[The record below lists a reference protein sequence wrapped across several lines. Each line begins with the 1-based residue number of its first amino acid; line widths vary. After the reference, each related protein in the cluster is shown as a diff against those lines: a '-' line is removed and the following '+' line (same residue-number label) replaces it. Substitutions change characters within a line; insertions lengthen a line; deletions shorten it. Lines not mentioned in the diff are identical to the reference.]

1 MSKFG
6 EFFETVKEK
15 TAAAGGFLK
24 KKTAPVTGA
33 LKTFGDKTGINKVL
47 HPASLDKR
55 KARNGWIFVLPF
67 VIGILFIYLP
77 VIFDSIWFSFNTI
90 GTLKG
95 GGLKLTFEGFKYYE
109 QALMKD
115 PTFVQKLGEG
125 IGQLVFDIPAIV
137 IFALFIA
144 VILNQRMLGRAAFRA
159 IFFVPVIIAT
169 GLMDSINAS
178 DVLSEEMG
186 SGEGID
192 TGSGTNATTEIVSA
206 LDIQMLFRNMKVG
219 AELVTY
225 VTGLVNDIYNI
236 INRSGVQ
243 MLIFLAGLQSIS
255 PAIYEA
261 CKIEGATAWE
271 TFWKITF
278 PMISPMILVNGVYT
292 IIDSFTTASNP
303 AMSYISQVY
312 KLQDVLSSA
321 MAWIYF
327 IIVILIVAVI
337 AAILS
342 AFVFYQRKND

>member
-6 EFFETVKEK
+6 EIFETVKEK

-24 KKTAPVTGA
+24 EKTAPVTGA

-67 VIGILFIYLP
+67 VIGVLFIYLP

-125 IGQLVFDIPAIV
+125 IGQLIFDIPAIV

-144 VILNQRMLGRAAFRA
+144 VILNQRMLGRATFRA

-192 TGSGTNATTEIVSA
+192 TGSGSSATTEIISA

-278 PMISPMILVNGVYT
+278 PMISPMILVNAIYT
-292 IIDSFTTASNP
+292 IIDSFTSKSNIVMTYITGQYDMGRELAT
-303 AMSYISQVY
+303 AMS
-312 KLQDVLSSA
+312 
-321 MAWIYF
+321 WIYF
-327 IIVILIVAVI
+327 IVIM
-337 AAILS
+337 AILAAFVGIAS
-342 AFVFYQRKND
+342 AFIFYQRRD